1 MARQI
6 ALCHHE
12 RIDGG
17 GYPAGLAGEAIP
29 EAARMVAIVD
39 FYDALS
45 HHRVYRQ
52 SFPEDRVLKML
63 REGRGAHF
71 DPRLLD
77 VFLSLLPEMRAIAK
91 SLPDDADDDEDDDLL
106 GSDQVAAQ
114 RLAVPLPVCLVV
126 PENASSSSEFA

>member
-12 RIDGG
+12 RMDGG
-17 GYPAGLAGEAIP
+17 GYPAGLAGNAIP

-45 HHRVYRQ
+45 HDRVYRQ
-52 SFPEDRVLKML
+52 SFPEDRVLEML

-77 VFLSLLPEMRAIAK
+77 VFLSVLPEMRSIAEL
-91 SLPDDADDDEDDDLL
+91 LPDDADDDEADDLL
-106 GSDQVAAQ
+106 GLGQVAAK
-114 RLAVPLPVCLVV
+114 RLAVPLPICLVAS
-126 PENASSSSEFA
+126 ESASSSSEFA